1 MSGEELTA
9 TQVMWLA
16 KIALAIA
23 IMYMMS
29 KVIPAILEYKKIKY
43 LEVVITTKQC
53 EKRDNKLEQTFFQ
66 RILSWIKDRK
76 KEETEDDYLR
86 RWMNR

>member
-16 KIALAIA
+16 KIALAIT

-53 EKRDNKLEQTFFQ
+53 EKHDKLKQTFFQ
-66 RILSWIKDRK
+66 RVLSWIKNRR